1 MPRFTPVYPGFPIAP
16 RRHRAQ
22 PPSARPGS
30 GRETDALFSRPG
42 GTAD

>member
-1 MPRFTPVYPGFPIAP
+1 MPRFTPVQPGFPIAP

-22 PPSARPGS
+22 PPAARPLT

-42 GTAD
+42 HEAD